1 MLIGAF
7 GLLTKGFGMSVI
19 RHIEIQHFRAIKYLS
34 WNPTPGL
41 NCLVGPGDSGK
52 STILEAIDLALG
64 ARRSYSFNDADF
76 YQLDTTSPLI
86 ITVTIGKLHDEL
98 KNVER
103 YGSFFRGFNP
113 TTKEISDEP
122 SVGTET
128 VLTIMLYVDGDL
140 APDWRLYSDRA
151 DADGLERRL
160 PWKHRELLSPA
171 RLGTTSHQNLAW
183 GNRSVLNK
191 LSEDTL
197 DVSSVLAQLGRQ
209 TRQAFAAQQVQGVT
223 EVLSQ
228 VQQIANGLGVPVGQ
242 LSVLLD
248 VNGISM
254 SNGAI
259 SLHNNDGT
267 PLRQLGTGSS
277 RLLIS
282 GLQKAASCSN
292 ILIVDEAEYG
302 LEPYRITRLLNEL
315 GSKDIEPTQQVF
327 ITTHSPYVLRELQ
340 ACQLHVVRK
349 LSPLP
354 PIQNVPAS
362 HPLYSHSIFSL
373 NDGEEQQST
382 LRVCAEA
389 FLSKAVIVCEGKT
402 EIGLVRGID
411 LYNQDGNHP
420 TILAKGVYCADGGGD
435 SMFARAK
442 VFKSLGYPTSLFKD
456 SDKTQ
461 QHQQLTAEMVGLEI
475 PTFEWLNGN
484 ATEDALFL
492 ACPINLINDFLNLA
506 ISRKG
511 EDSVRA
517 HIANYSS
524 NKITLDDCRER
535 FNDSHRVVLAKAANK
550 KSWFKDI
557 DPAEN
562 IARNTIG
569 PNFQNFSPIL
579 ISTLTDLF
587 QWARS
592 QGER

>member
-1 MLIGAF
+1 
-7 GLLTKGFGMSVI
+7 MSVI
-19 RHIEIQHFRAIKYLS
+19 RHLQIQNFRSIKNLS
-34 WNPTPGL
+34 WNPNPGL
-41 NCLVGPGDSGK
+41 NCLIGPGDSGK
-52 STILEAIDLALG
+52 STILDAIDLALG
-64 ARRSYSFNDADF
+64 ARRAYSFNDADF
-76 YQLDTTSPLI
+76 YQLDTKSPLV
-86 ITVTIGKLHDEL
+86 ITITIGALHDEL
-98 KNVER
+98 KNIER
-103 YGSFFRGFNP
+103 YGSFLRGFNSA
-113 TTKEISDEP
+113 TKAISDEP
-122 SVGTET
+122 QIDTET
-128 VLTIMLYVDGDL
+128 VLTIKLHVDADL
-140 APDWRLYSDRA
+140 APDWRLYSERA

-171 RLGTTSHQNLAW
+171 RLGTTSNQNLAW

-191 LSEDTL
+191 LSEETL
-197 DVSSVLAQLGRQ
+197 DVSAVLVLLGRQ
-209 TRQAFAAQQVQGVT
+209 TRAAFAEQQVQGVT
-223 EVLSQ
+223 EVLNQ
-228 VQQIANGLGVPVGQ
+228 VQLIANGLGVPVGQ
-242 LSVLLD
+242 LSALLD

-282 GLQKAASCSN
+282 GLQKATSCSS

-349 LSPLP
+349 LPSLP
-354 PIQNVPAS
+354 PIPNLTAPHLV
-362 HPLYSHSIFSL
+362 YSHSIFSL
-373 NDGEEQQST
+373 SNGEEQQST

-402 EIGLVRGID
+402 EIGLVRGFD
-411 LYNQDGNHP
+411 LYNQDHDQQ

-435 SMFARAK
+435 SMFTRAK

-456 SDKTQ
+456 SDKPQ
-461 QHQQLTAEMVGLEI
+461 EHKQLTTEMVSLGI
-475 PTFEWLNGN
+475 STFEWMNGN
-484 ATEDALFL
+484 ATEDALFV
-492 ACPINLINDFLNLA
+492 ACPINLINNLLNLA

-517 HIANYSS
+517 HIANYS
-524 NKITLDDCRER
+524 NNQITLDDCRER
-535 FNDSHRVVLAKAANK
+535 FNENHRAVLAKAANK

-557 DPAEN
+557 EPAES
-562 IARNTIG
+562 IARNTIA
-569 PNFQNFSPIL
+569 PNYQSFSPIL
-579 ISTLTDLF
+579 TNTLNGLY
-587 QWARS
+587 QWAQT
-592 QGER
+592 QGNC